1 MADTV
6 KPILIAAI
14 DLAVQVVEASNEA
27 TAFEKEWYVVKIKA
41 QKLLEL
47 LETALTASSNLC
59 EFPTRHVI
67 SIAEA
72 VLHKSLAVL
81 DECTPKLR
89 NRVLTIIRVS
99 TYQKMLVR
107 LERSIND
114 VSWLLNVST
123 PSHDGEQEQLFGHPP
138 FAIKDPTLF
147 LIYELMA
154 ILYTGTLDD
163 DSCEAARSLRSM
175 ASDNPRCAEI
185 MIRNGICSVFV
196 KILKQGSMRVQAEVA
211 CATSVLVASF
221 PESQDL
227 FAQHDVIQLLLSRL
241 TSKLEKEDS
250 WHMKAMAAKALR
262 ELAKG
267 NSSICK
273 SITDSK
279 RFLTFTGLLEIQ
291 DKEVRLNSLMVLVE
305 ITSVAEQDSGLRR
318 DSAFKCK
325 SPVFKAIVNQIHKLI
340 EENGDT
346 VLLIPY
352 ITLIG
357 NLARSFRASDIS
369 MIEQLVKLLGHRDP
383 EVAREA
389 IVALTKFASPCNF
402 LHIDHSRAIVE
413 AGAARQLIELSSLG
427 CEIRIP
433 ALELL
438 ICIAVHVPEKEQ
450 VMKVLQ
456 CASKQP
462 LSKS

>member
-6 KPILIAAI
+6 KPILISAV
-14 DLAVQVVEASNEA
+14 DLGVRVIQASNEA
-27 TAFEKEWYVVKIKA
+27 KVFKKEWDVVKIKV

-47 LETALTASSNLC
+47 LEKALTASSNLC
-59 EFPTRHVI
+59 EFPTRHII

-72 VLHKSLAVL
+72 VLQKSLAVL
-81 DECTPKLR
+81 DKCTPKLR

-99 TYQKMLVR
+99 TSQKMLVR
-107 LERSIND
+107 LERSIIN

-123 PSHDGEQEQLFGHPP
+123 PSHDGKHEQLTGLPP
-138 FAIKDPTLF
+138 FAIRDPTLF

-163 DSCEAARSLRSM
+163 DACETARSLRSM

-185 MIRNGICSVFV
+185 MI
-196 KILKQGSMRVQAEVA
+196 Q
-211 CATSVLVASF
+211 
-221 PESQDL
+221 
-227 FAQHDVIQLLLSRL
+227 
-241 TSKLEKEDS
+241 
-250 WHMKAMAAKALR
+250 
-262 ELAKG
+262 
-267 NSSICK
+267 
-273 SITDSK
+273 
-279 RFLTFTGLLEIQ
+279 
-291 DKEVRLNSLMVLVE
+291 
-305 ITSVAEQDSGLRR
+305 
-318 DSAFKCK
+318 
-325 SPVFKAIVNQIHKLI
+325 
-340 EENGDT
+340 NGDT

-357 NLARSFRASDIS
+357 NLARSFRASDTS

-383 EVAREA
+383 EVLREA
-389 IVALTKFASPCNF
+389 IVALTKFASPCNY

-413 AGAARQLIELSSLG
+413 AGAARRLIELSSLG

-450 VMKVLQ
+450 VMEVLE

-462 LSKS
+462 FE

>member
-1 MADTV
+1 M
-6 KPILIAAI
+6 KPILISAV
-14 DLAVQVVEASNEA
+14 DLGVRVIQASNEA
-27 TAFEKEWYVVKIKA
+27 KVFKKEWDVVKIKV

-47 LETALTASSNLC
+47 LEKALTASSNLC
-59 EFPTRHVI
+59 EFPTRHII

-72 VLHKSLAVL
+72 VLQKSLAVV
-81 DECTPKLR
+81 DKCTPKLR

-99 TYQKMLVR
+99 TSQKMLVR
-107 LERSIND
+107 LERSIIN

-123 PSHDGEQEQLFGHPP
+123 PSHDGKHEQLTVLPP
-138 FAIKDPTLF
+138 FAIRDPTLF

-163 DSCEAARSLRSM
+163 DACETARSLRSM

-185 MIRNGICSVFV
+185 MIRNGLCSVFV

-211 CATSVLVASF
+211 CVTSVLVASF

-227 FAQHDVIQLLLSRL
+227 FAQHDVIQLLLSLL
-241 TSKLEKEDS
+241 TSKLEEDS

-273 SITDSK
+273 GITNSK
-279 RFLTFTGLLEIQ
+279 RFLRFADLLEIQ
-291 DKEVRLNSLMVLVE
+291 DREVRLNSLMVLIE
-305 ITSVAEQDSGLRR
+305 ITSVAEMDSSLRR
-318 DSAFKCK
+318 HSAFKCK
-325 SPVFKAIVNQIHKLI
+325 SPVFKAIVNQFHKLI

-357 NLARSFRASDIS
+357 NLARSVRASDTS
-369 MIEQLVKLLGHRDP
+369 MIEQMVKLLGHRDP
-383 EVAREA
+383 EVLREA
-389 IVALTKFASPCNF
+389 IVALTKFASPCNY

-413 AGAARQLIELSSLG
+413 AGAARRLIELSSLG

-450 VMKVLQ
+450 VMEVLE

-462 LSKS
+462 FE

>member
-6 KPILIAAI
+6 KPILISAV
-14 DLAVQVVEASNEA
+14 DLGVRVIQASNEA
-27 TAFEKEWYVVKIKA
+27 KVFKKEWDVVKIKV

-47 LETALTASSNLC
+47 LEKALTASSNLC

-72 VLHKSLAVL
+72 VLQKSLAVL
-81 DECTPKLR
+81 DKCTPKLR

-99 TYQKMLVR
+99 TSQKMLVR
-107 LERSIND
+107 LERSIIN

-123 PSHDGEQEQLFGHPP
+123 PSHDGKHEQLTGLPP
-138 FAIKDPTLF
+138 FAIRDPTLF

-163 DSCEAARSLRSM
+163 DACETARSLRSM

-185 MIRNGICSVFV
+185 MIRNGLCSVFV

-211 CATSVLVASF
+211 CVTSVLVASF

-227 FAQHDVIQLLLSRL
+227 FAQHDVIQLLLSLL
-241 TSKLEKEDS
+241 TSKLEEDS
-250 WHMKAMAAKALR
+250 WHMKAMAAKVLR

-273 SITDSK
+273 GITNSK
-279 RFLTFTGLLEIQ
+279 RFLRFADLLEIQ
-291 DKEVRLNSLMVLVE
+291 DREVRLNSLMVLIE
-305 ITSVAEQDSGLRR
+305 ITSVAEMDSSLRR
-318 DSAFKCK
+318 HSAF
-325 SPVFKAIVNQIHKLI
+325 SAR
-340 EENGDT
+340 
-346 VLLIPY
+346 
-352 ITLIG
+352 
-357 NLARSFRASDIS
+357 NLARSVRASDTS
-369 MIEQLVKLLGHRDP
+369 MIEQMVKLLGHRDP
-383 EVAREA
+383 EVLREA
-389 IVALTKFASPCNF
+389 IVALTKFASPCNY

-413 AGAARQLIELSSLG
+413 AGAARRLIELSSLG

-450 VMKVLQ
+450 VMEVLE

-462 LSKS
+462 FE